1 MGVLT
6 GAGVRILLV
15 GTGQH
20 TAGSELPDLPSV
32 TTTVTDLATTLVR
45 CCGVR
50 PEQVR
55 TLLDPASPLEFGRE
69 LTAAAVQAEDVLL
82 VCYLGHG
89 LLDARGELYLATQ
102 ATEHLRDGLG
112 YTALPYAALHAELA
126 TSPARS
132 VIVLLDCCFSGRV
145 SGSPYPADLGGV
157 ATNRSSGGYLLASAA
172 PEEVALAPLGERHT
186 AFTGE
191 LIRLLH
197 DGDPAGPPE
206 LTLDHLY
213 RCLDRV
219 LPEQGRPRPRR
230 YATGRT
236 GELALVP
243 NPAYQPPVRRTPRL
257 TASTPDEVCPYRGL
271 AAYDVADAQYFFGRK
286 ALTEQ
291 LVARLAEQLPRAG
304 TLVVVGPSGSGK
316 SSLLRAGLIPA
327 LDAGLPHIPGSRV
340 WPRVLLTPGAHPIA
354 TLASRLAPMAG
365 DTAGTLRA
373 RLAADPAQLSAV
385 AQRVVSR
392 HARGADAAGRRL
404 VLVVDQFEEL
414 FTTCEDPVERRAFL
428 DALSSAA
435 AASDAL
441 VVLGLRA
448 DFYPQCAAEPQ
459 LVEAL
464 QHSQLIVTPM
474 SSEELCAAIEGPAA
488 RAGLTLEPGLA
499 TLMLRDLRTNDGEHT
514 SGLPLLSHALLATWQ
529 QRDGDLL
536 TVAGYAAT
544 GGIWEAVTRTAEDRY
559 AGLAATERDTA
570 QLVLLRMVH
579 LGEGGT
585 EDTRRRVR
593 LADLPDTV
601 ATDRVLS
608 TFADARLITLGR
620 DTVEIT
626 HEALLRAWPRLRR
639 WIDADRAGNLTRQQL
654 EDAAAGWDREGRD
667 PAGLYR
673 GGRLDTARTWA
684 ASKPGGDLSTAASA
698 FLAASTHQER
708 RATRLRRTVLI
719 VLSVLALVASG
730 AAVTAFRQTAIANSE
745 RDIALASQLTREAD
759 RLRGTDVSL
768 AAQLDLTAYRIRPNP
783 DLYTALVTAGN
794 TPLSPH

>member
-6 GAGVRILLV
+6 GAGVRVLLV

-20 TAGSELPDLPSV
+20 TAGSELPELPSV
-32 TTTVTDLATTLVR
+32 TTTVTDLAATLVR
-45 CCGVR
+45 RCGAP
-50 PEQVR
+50 PERVR

-69 LTAAAVQAEDVLL
+69 LTAAAQAEDVLL

-102 ATEHLRDGLG
+102 ATDHLRDGLG

-126 TSPARS
+126 TSPACS
-132 VIVLLDCCFSGRV
+132 VIVLLDCCFSGRA
-145 SGSPYPADLGGV
+145 SGSPYPADLDGF
-157 ATNRSSGGYLLASAA
+157 ASTRSPGGYLLASAA
-172 PEEVALAPLGERHT
+172 PEELALAPTGERHT

-191 LIRLLH
+191 LIRLLQ

-230 YATGRT
+230 YAAGRA
-236 GELALVP
+236 GELPLAP
-243 NPAYQPPVRRTPRL
+243 NPAYQPPVRGTPRL
-257 TASTPDEVCPYRGL
+257 PASTSDAICPYRGL
-271 AAYDVADAQYFFGRK
+271 AAYDVADSQYFFGRK

-291 LVARLAEQLPRAG
+291 LVARLAEQLPGAG

-327 LDAGLPHIPGSRV
+327 LEVGLPRIPGSKV

-365 DTAGTLRA
+365 DTVDTLRA

-385 AQRVVSR
+385 AQMVVSR
-392 HARGADAAGRRL
+392 HARGADAAGRCL

-414 FTTCEDPVERRAFL
+414 FTTCEDPAERRAFL

-464 QHSQLIVTPM
+464 QHSQLIVTSM
-474 SSEELCAAIEGPAA
+474 SSEELRAAIEGPAA
-488 RAGLTLEPGLA
+488 QAGLTLEPGLA

-529 QRDGDLL
+529 QRNGDLL
-536 TVAGYAAT
+536 TV
-544 GGIWEAVTRTAEDRY
+544 
-559 AGLAATERDTA
+559 
-570 QLVLLRMVH
+570 
-579 LGEGGT
+579 
-585 EDTRRRVR
+585 
-593 LADLPDTV
+593 
-601 ATDRVLS
+601 
-608 TFADARLITLGR
+608 
-620 DTVEIT
+620 
-626 HEALLRAWPRLRR
+626 
-639 WIDADRAGNLTRQQL
+639 
-654 EDAAAGWDREGRD
+654 
-667 PAGLYR
+667 
-673 GGRLDTARTWA
+673 
-684 ASKPGGDLSTAASA
+684 
-698 FLAASTHQER
+698 
-708 RATRLRRTVLI
+708 
-719 VLSVLALVASG
+719 
-730 AAVTAFRQTAIANSE
+730 
-745 RDIALASQLTREAD
+745 
-759 RLRGTDVSL
+759 
-768 AAQLDLTAYRIRPNP
+768 
-783 DLYTALVTAGN
+783 
-794 TPLSPH
+794 